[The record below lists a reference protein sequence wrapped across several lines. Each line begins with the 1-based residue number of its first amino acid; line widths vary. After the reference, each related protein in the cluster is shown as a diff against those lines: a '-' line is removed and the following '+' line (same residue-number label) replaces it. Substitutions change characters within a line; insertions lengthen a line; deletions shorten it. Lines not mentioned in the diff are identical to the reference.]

1 MKLPLYEKQFSGL
14 GESRTLIFFNSKHLS
29 FDSQT
34 DLISK
39 LIDHKFS
46 YAIYSKNF
54 FDNRIS
60 INDNLQFHA
69 IKNNLPS
76 DFFFQDSSIKQDE
89 RFLKPGSMSI
99 ENLWNLCSATC
110 FLMLYKN
117 LVLNK
122 FFPLETLIEESKEFK
137 KDTNLISI
145 QTRFNELRDSSN
157 YLMYISQK
165 GRISSHFDKYILF
178 NIDEYYGCYNSEK
191 DFRKAL
197 KNLC

>member
-1 MKLPLYEKQFSGL
+1 
-14 GESRTLIFFNSKHLS
+14 
-29 FDSQT
+29 
-34 DLISK
+34 
-39 LIDHKFS
+39 
-46 YAIYSKNF
+46 
-54 FDNRIS
+54 
-60 INDNLQFHA
+60 
-69 IKNNLPS
+69 
-76 DFFFQDSSIKQDE
+76 
-89 RFLKPGSMSI
+89 MSI